1 MPEATRSALTSI
13 GDNTMPIIA
22 RRALPLDAAKKEAEQ
37 DARIDALEAQLSAL
51 LNAIG
56 VEEDEAEEGE
66 TDLDGNPVPKERGQH
81 DSL

>member
-1 MPEATRSALTSI
+1 
-13 GDNTMPIIA
+13 MPIIA
-22 RRALPLDAAKKEAEQ
+22 RRAMPLDAAKKEAEQ

-66 TDLDGNPVPKERGQH
+66 TDLDGNPIPTERGQH

>member
-1 MPEATRSALTSI
+1 
-13 GDNTMPIIA
+13 MPIIA

-66 TDLDGNPVPKERGQH
+66 TDLAGNPIPSERGQH

>member
-1 MPEATRSALTSI
+1 
-13 GDNTMPIIA
+13 MPIIA

-37 DARIDALEAQLSAL
+37 DARIDALEALLSAL

-56 VEEDEAEEGE
+56 VEEDEADEGE
-66 TDLDGNPVPKERGQH
+66 TDLDGNPIPAERGQH